1 MTTTAIIFM
10 IAAWVI
16 ILGAAFLAMKKIL
29 SAQ

>member
-10 IAAWVI
+10 IVAWVI